1 MVQVWITLTTA
12 RIRNLL
18 PFGYLRPFWR
28 VAPESR
34 EGTVI
39 SKWNFRE
46 DGIALD
52 ADLVGYEAVR
62 VNVPPP

>member
-1 MVQVWITLTTA
+1 
-12 RIRNLL
+12 
-18 PFGYLRPFWR
+18 

-46 DGIALD
+46 DSTI
-52 ADLVGYEAVR
+52 VQR
-62 VNVPPP
+62 NVPRRSYPVTEE